1 MSTKTKKLKEVK
13 IEERE
18 YIKKK
23 KLKNE
28 KPVSKKNNL
37 TKAEKTL
44 VVKPNENIAVKLSP
58 KSKKHKIGILIR
70 FVRKISLSAGKYCFI
85 FLYYLFKS
93 LCSLLEFIVLSVRK
107 FIRYQLQLVRTIFHR
122 KKTPSD
128 RRESV
133 KDLHKSRFL
142 NKRLR
147 LIIILILLISLASFS
162 TWLFWGLPL
171 PTKLLESKVPVST
184 KLYDRNGELIYEIYA
199 DKRSSPVIVDELP
212 EHVVEATI
220 AIEDKDFY
228 KHHGFSISGITR
240 AAYNTLFKQKL
251 QGGSTLTQQLVKN
264 TLLTPERT
272 IKRKLRELALTLI
285 VEVLYSKQQILELYF
300 NQIPYGSTAYG
311 IGSASELYF
320 NKNANDLSLAEAA
333 LLAGITAAPT
343 KYSPFGVHP
352 EIAKTRQEIVLN
364 RMVEDGIITQEEA
377 DKAKAEKINL
387 AEPQKFKAP
396 HFALWVK
403 ELLADKY
410 GDVMV
415 EQGGLRVTT
424 TLDLDLQEYAEA
436 TVSGE
441 LSKLKKQNVGNG
453 AVLVTRPGSGEI
465 LAMVGSKDY
474 YASDEDGKV
483 NVIFANRQPGSS
495 IKPINYALAL
505 KDKKITLSTPLA
517 DVPTCFSVYG
527 QKQYCPVNYD
537 GAFHG
542 AVHPRFA
549 LGNSYNI
556 PAVRVLALNGLEN
569 FIDFANDM
577 GISTFIDPNNYG
589 LSLTLGGG
597 EVKPYDMA
605 TAFGVFANE
614 GVKVPLNPILKV
626 TDWKG
631 KVYEEVNPDEVDGTR
646 VIDPEVTFLISHTL
660 LDNNSRSAAFGSSS
674 YLVVK
679 NHPEVSVKTGTTN
692 DRKDNW
698 TIGYTSH
705 VLAVVWV
712 GNNDNSEMSGAV
724 SGVSGASPIW
734 NTVIKYALDKAEKG
748 LYNEEDDEH
757 AWPEQPEG
765 IVGRN
770 VCTTTGNLPGSPD
783 APECPTRFEYFLK
796 DAVGANIES
805 GQKDVE
811 VFKDTRQLANEEAL
825 PEQKEVQNHPFL
837 IDPLGTLVCLDCPIA
852 SSSARISYP
861 LTAVPR

>member
-1 MSTKTKKLKEVK
+1 MSIKTKKLKE
-13 IEERE
+13 I
-18 YIKKK
+18 
-23 KLKNE
+23 KNE
-28 KPVSKKNNL
+28 EQVNTKEKKRRKAETVSKKNNL
-37 TKAEKTL
+37 TKAEKT
-44 VVKPNENIAVKLSP
+44 
-58 KSKKHKIGILIR
+58 KSKTNLLGNFARMIGSFLL
-70 FVRKISLSAGKYCFI
+70 FTGKYLFISFYYLTRSAFYLLKSVSFI
-85 FLYYLFKS
+85 FKKLFHRREKHITDPRKS
-93 LCSLLEFIVLSVRK
+93 VSNQRKSAFFSSKKFRLAVVCSLLAVVIV
-107 FIRYQLQLVRTIFHR
+107 F
-122 KKTPSD
+122 
-128 RRESV
+128 
-133 KDLHKSRFL
+133 
-142 NKRLR
+142 
-147 LIIILILLISLASFS
+147 A

-171 PTKLLESKVPVST
+171 PTKLLESQVPVST
-184 KLYDRNGELIYEIYA
+184 KLYDRNGEIIYEIYA
-199 DKRSSPVIVDELP
+199 DKRSSPVVVDSLP

-320 NKNANDLSLAEAA
+320 NKSAKDLSLAEAA

-343 KYSPFGVHP
+343 KYSPFGAHP

-364 RMVEDGIITQEEA
+364 RMVEDGIITADEA
-377 DKAKAEKINL
+377 EKAKAEEIKL

-403 ELLADKY
+403 EILAEKY
-410 GDVMV
+410 GDAVV

-441 LSKLKKQNVGNG
+441 LAKLKKQNVGNG

-474 YASDEDGKV
+474 FAKDEDGKV

-527 QKQYCPVNYD
+527 QRPYCPVNYD
-537 GAFHG
+537 GSFHG

-569 FIDFANDM
+569 FIEFANDM
-577 GISTFIDPNNYG
+577 GISTFIDPKNYG

-631 KVYEEVNPDEVDGTR
+631 KVYEEVNTEEVDGTR
-646 VIDPEVTFLISHTL
+646 VLDPEVTFLISHTL
-660 LDNNSRSAAFGSSS
+660 HDNFARSNAFGSSS

-705 VLAVVWV
+705 VLTVVWV

-734 NTVIKYALDKAEKG
+734 NTVIKYALDKAEQG
-748 LYNEEDDEH
+748 FYNKEDDGH
-757 AWPEQPEG
+757 AWPRQPEG
-765 IVGRN
+765 IVGRS
-770 VCTTTGNLPGSPD
+770 VCATTGNLPSNSE
-783 APECPTRFEYFLK
+783 APECGTRFEYFLK
-796 DAVGANIES
+796 DAVGANIEA
-805 GQKDVE
+805 GNRDVE

-825 PEQKEVQNHPFL
+825 PEQKEMQNHPFL
-837 IDPLGTLVCLDCPIA
+837 LDPLGTLVCLDCPIA
-852 SSSARISYP
+852 SSSAKISYP
-861 LTAVPR
+861 LIAAPR